1 MAVHKNIEGR
11 IKAKMI
17 VGDIIN
23 LCPEAEEV
31 FKKHF
36 GPNSLLFPGAK
47 TESVEFLAAMND
59 CHQALVLKDLNDVCE
74 YVDVSLKN
82 EHFEA

>member
-1 MAVHKNIEGR
+1 MAIDTKIEGK

-17 VGDIIN
+17 VGDIID

-59 CHQALVLKDLNDVCE
+59 CHEALVLKDLNDVCE
-74 YVDVSLKN
+74 YADVSLRD

>member
-1 MAVHKNIEGR
+1 MAVHNKIDGK
-11 IKAKMI
+11 IKGKMI
-17 VGDIIN
+17 VGDIID
-23 LCPEAEEV
+23 LCPEAEAV

-59 CHQALVLKDLNDVCE
+59 CHEAPVLKDLNDLCE
-74 YVDVSLKN
+74 HIDVSLKD
-82 EHFEA
+82 EHF